1 MTVGFT
7 FSSQETGSVHTL
19 ATVDTVDSRL
29 LVSCAGNVGRDIQLS
44 LQTSSAQ
51 PPVSLHTE
59 AGVATL
65 RLEASLDRER
75 LGRDRGLEVTV
86 VCERLGGSGQEEVF
100 TLPVTIRVTD
110 VNDNAPVFVSGPYVV
125 NMSEAAPPGSLVAE
139 VVAVD
144 TDQQGPFSMVH
155 YSVVAGEAEPA
166 PPLAF
171 PSPLSGRLVLAR
183 ALDYEAARVLEVT
196 IRAEDKGAPPL
207 WSETVVRVHVE
218 DADDQNPGFLQPRY
232 TTELPGRGTKLALL
246 PEPLRAVDGDLSLAA
261 PVFYSLAGSGNT
273 HYITFPEH

>member
-1 MTVGFT
+1 M
-7 FSSQETGSVHTL
+7 
-19 ATVDTVDSRL
+19 
-29 LVSCAGNVGRDIQLS
+29 GRDIQLS

-86 VCERLGGSGQEEVF
+86 VCERLGGSQEEVF

-207 WSETVVRVHVE
+207 WSETVVRIHVE

-232 TTELPGRGTKLALL
+232 TTELPGRGTKLALQ

-261 PVFYSLAGSGNT
+261 PVFYSLAGSGKT
-273 HYITFPEH
+273 HYITFPDH

>member
-1 MTVGFT
+1 M
-7 FSSQETGSVHTL
+7 
-19 ATVDTVDSRL
+19 
-29 LVSCAGNVGRDIQLS
+29 VSCAGNVGRDIQLS

-86 VCERLGGSGQEEVF
+86 VCERLGGSGGGQEEVF

-183 ALDYEAARVLEVT
+183 ALDYESARVLEVT

-207 WSETVVRVHVE
+207 WSETVVRIHVE

-232 TTELPGRGTKLALL
+232 TTELPGRGTKLALQ
-246 PEPLRAVDGDLSLAA
+246 PEPLRAVDRDLSLAA
-261 PVFYSLAGSGNT
+261 PVFYSLAGSGKTYLSPDHCKLLNNFPSAISIQCNT
-273 HYITFPEH
+273 V

>member
-7 FSSQETGSVHTL
+7 FSSQETGSVQTL
-19 ATVDTVDSRL
+19 ATVYTVDSRL
-29 LVSCAGNVGRDIQLS
+29 LVSYAGNVGRDIQLS

-86 VCERLGGSGQEEVF
+86 VCERLGGGQEEVF

-207 WSETVVRVHVE
+207 WSETVVRIHVE

-232 TTELPGRGTKLALL
+232 TTELPGRGTKLALQ
-246 PEPLRAVDGDLSLAA
+246 PEPLRAIDGDLSLAA
-261 PVFYSLAGSGNT
+261 PVFYSLAGSGKT
-273 HYITFPEH
+273 HYITFPDH

>member
-1 MTVGFT
+1 M
-7 FSSQETGSVHTL
+7 
-19 ATVDTVDSRL
+19 
-29 LVSCAGNVGRDIQLS
+29 GRDIRLS
-44 LQTSSAQ
+44 LQTSSAP

-75 LGRDRGLEVTV
+75 LGRDRGVEVTV
-86 VCERLGGSGQEEVF
+86 VCERLGGGQEEVF

-144 TDQQGPFSMVH
+144 TDQQGPFSMVQ
-155 YSVVAGEAEPA
+155 YSVVAGEGEPA

-207 WSETVVRVHVE
+207 WSETTVRIHVE
-218 DADDQNPGFLQPRY
+218 DADDQNPGFLAASY
-232 TTELPGRGTKLALL
+232 STELPGQGTKLALL
-246 PEPLRAVDGDLSLAA
+246 PEPLRAVDSDLSLAA
-261 PVFYSLAGSGNT
+261 PVFYSLAGSGKT
-273 HYITFPEH
+273 HYIDSESSEYASSLNIELKAASFSIECESFADFYVLRHIHQS